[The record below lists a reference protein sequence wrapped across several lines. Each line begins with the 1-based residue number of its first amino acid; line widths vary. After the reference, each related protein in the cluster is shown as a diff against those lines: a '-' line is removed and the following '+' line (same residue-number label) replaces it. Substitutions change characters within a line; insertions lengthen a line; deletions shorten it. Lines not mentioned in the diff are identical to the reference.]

1 MSRPTAVALVAL
13 GVLLV
18 WGLMYVGWQARV
30 RRQRD
35 LPAPPPAPA
44 GLVERAERDGV
55 EATYV
60 STTSAADWLDRVA
73 AHGLG
78 ARSPAKVLVDRTG
91 VLVARTGAP
100 DVFSPAAEL
109 AAVRRETVRA
119 GKAVP
124 GSGLL
129 VWDWSLGDTLVTTA
143 VRVRHDADRHALEA
157 AISMLIDPRTG
168 TRTEETT

>member
-1 MSRPTAVALVAL
+1 VSRPAAVALVAL

-18 WGLMYVGWQARV
+18 WGLMYVGWRSRV
-30 RRQRD
+30 RRQGD
-35 LPAPPPAPA
+35 LPAPPPPPA
-44 GLVERAERDGV
+44 GLAERAERDGV

-60 STTSAADWLDRVA
+60 STTSAADWLDRIA
-73 AHGLG
+73 SHGLG
-78 ARSPAKVLVDRTG
+78 ARSAAKVLVDRAG

-100 DVFSPAAEL
+100 DVFSPADGL

-143 VRVRHDADRHALEA
+143 VRVRHDADRDALQT
-157 AISMLIDPRTG
+157 AISALIAPRTG